1 MRNVRNQQ
9 AVKRL
14 AAKSFQANRT
24 RNTIAAIAIA
34 LTALLFTAV
43 FTIGLG
49 MIEDTQRSA
58 MLQAGGDAHGS
69 IKNITEEQY
78 KILAQHSSIVEC
90 GRDMLVAYGVD
101 NPEFLK
107 RHVEAHYIEK
117 SIYSH
122 WFIEIIDG
130 KAPEAADEILLDQAS
145 LELLGLEAKA
155 GGTVDL
161 LLRIHPDDAPVKRTF
176 TVSGVIRSSQS
187 MNVGFVIVSEA
198 YTIQYREEMN
208 AKGQDYYD
216 GVGQISMEV
225 MFSNSMGIQ
234 KKLDRIITD
243 SGFSLDA
250 GSPDYIESNAN
261 WAYLSDGAES
271 DPMTMIGLGAALL
284 LILVTGYLIIY
295 NIFHISVI
303 RDIRFYGL
311 LKTIGTTERQI
322 RRILRRQALRLC
334 LFGTPAG
341 LLMGFFAGKFL
352 LPLMLSVSQM
362 KDMAITAVSPHPWIF
377 IGGALFT
384 VITVLI
390 SEQKPARIAAKVS
403 PVEALR
409 YTEQSGKRKR
419 LKKTTDGGRITH
431 MAFSNLGRN
440 RGRTAVVICSLSLT
454 VVLMNS
460 LYTVTGSIDREGF
473 LSKMILCED
482 IIGSAALWN
491 YNYRPF
497 DEETAAEESLSESF
511 ISACEAQESFAD
523 GGRIYMTPNHV
534 RLPVESWEIPD
545 HILKNED
552 GAPGQETPVG
562 FQPYAGYDTGG
573 YWVELHGI
581 EPFVLSKMTVVEGET
596 DTDALW
602 EKLQTGNYV
611 LYGVQVDDNN
621 FVIESDV
628 KHHAGDTITLRYE
641 NGATKEY
648 EIAAVIKGHS
658 FSLTNR
664 TSNNF
669 AYYISAEEF
678 KENLS
683 DIYLMSFLMDTKEG
697 QADAMEEFLKSYT
710 TDVEPLMSY
719 ESRAMYAGTYNQI
732 LGIITLVGSLLTAM
746 IGLIGLLNFINII
759 LTSVETRKREFAMM
773 EAIGMT
779 RRQLVGMLTAE
790 GLYYAALTLVFSLT
804 AGALFSLTA
813 LRALSD
819 GIWFVN
825 YRFTLLPVLIACPLL
840 LLLGAWAP
848 RIIYRL
854 RKQESIVEEIRE

>member
-1 MRNVRNQQ
+1 MRNVRNRQ

-14 AAKSFQANRT
+14 AAKSFRANRT
-24 RNTIAAIAIA
+24 RNTIAVIAIA

-58 MLQAGGDAHGS
+58 MLQAGGDAHGA

-78 KILAQHSSIVEC
+78 EILKQHPSIVEC
-90 GRDMLVAYGVD
+90 GRDMSVSYGID

-107 RHVEAHYIEK
+107 RHVEMHYIEK
-117 SIYSH
+117 NIYPH
-122 WFIEIIDG
+122 WFIDITDG
-130 KAPEAADEILLDQAS
+130 KAPETADEILLDQTS

-155 GGTVDL
+155 GCTVEL
-161 LLRIHPDDAPVKRTF
+161 LLRIHPDDKPVKRTF
-176 TVSGVIRSSQS
+176 TVSGVIKPAQG
-187 MNVGFVIVSEA
+187 MNVGFAIVSEA
-198 YTIQYREEMN
+198 YAIQYKEEMN
-208 AKGQDYYD
+208 AKGPEYYD
-216 GVGQISMEV
+216 GVGQLSMHV
-225 MFSNSMGIQ
+225 LFSNSMNIQ

-243 SGFSLDA
+243 SGFSLDE

-261 WAYLSDGAES
+261 WAYMSDGAES
-271 DPMTMIGLGAALL
+271 DPMTLIGLGSALL
-284 LILVTGYLIIY
+284 LILTTGYLIIY

-322 RRILRRQALRLC
+322 RRILRRQAFRLW

-341 LLMGFFAGKFL
+341 LLLGFFTGKFL
-352 LPLMLSVSQM
+352 LPLMLDISRLEGPT
-362 KDMAITAVSPHPWIF
+362 ITAVSPHPWIF

-419 LKKTTDGGRITH
+419 LKKTTDGGKITR

-454 VVLMNS
+454 VILMNS
-460 LYTVTGSIDREGF
+460 LYTVTSSIDRDGF

-482 IIGSAALWN
+482 VIGSAALWN
-491 YNYRPF
+491 YDYRPF

-511 ISACEAQESFAD
+511 ISACESQESFDD

-545 HILKNED
+545 HVLKDES
-552 GAPGQETPVG
+552 GAPGRETPAG
-562 FQPYAGYDTGG
+562 FEPYAGYETGG
-573 YWVELHGI
+573 YFAALHGI

-596 DTDALW
+596 DKDALW
-602 EKLQTGNYV
+602 EKLQTGNYMI
-611 LYGVQVDDNN
+611 YGVQVDDNN
-621 FVIESDV
+621 FVMESDV
-628 KHHAGDTITLRYE
+628 KHRAGDTITLRYE
-641 NGATKEY
+641 NGDTKKY
-648 EIAAVIKGHS
+648 EIAAVVKGHS

-664 TSNNF
+664 MINDF
-669 AYYISAEEF
+669 AYYVSAGEF
-678 KENLS
+678 KEHLS
-683 DIYLMSFLMDTKEG
+683 DAYLMNFLMDTKEG
-697 QADAMEEFLKSYT
+697 QAGAMEEFLKSYT
-710 TDVEPLMSY
+710 SDVEPLMSY
-719 ESRAMYAGTYNQI
+719 ESRTMYAGTYDQI

-746 IGLIGLLNFINII
+746 IGFIGLLNFINII
-759 LTSVETRKREFAMM
+759 LTGMETRKREFAMM

-790 GLYYAALTLVFSLT
+790 GLYYAALTLIFSLAAAT
-804 AGALFSLTA
+804 LFSLTA
-813 LRALSD
+813 LRALGD

-825 YRFTLLPVLIACPLL
+825 YRFTLLPVLIVCPLL
-840 LLLGAWAP
+840 LLLGAWTP
-848 RIIYRL
+848 RIVYRL